1 MVTLSIRITLT
12 LVEIWLKITS
22 APRPFYIFWFTKN
35 PFLNAYNGLC
45 LYLGKVRNH
54 NFQIW
59 ISSWCWSLTWKV
71 TSHDII
77 HTFSIFKS
85 LFVTFVFLWENLH
98 SFSENTFGIKLI
110 LFQSNIIIIFVLVL
124 IYLTTSYASNE
135 NSTK

>member
-45 LYLGKVRNH
+45 LYLGKVKNH

-59 ISSWCWSLTWKV
+59 IPSWCRYLTLKV
-71 TSHDII
+71 KRHDNI

-85 LFVTFVFLWENLH
+85 LWHLYFFENILH